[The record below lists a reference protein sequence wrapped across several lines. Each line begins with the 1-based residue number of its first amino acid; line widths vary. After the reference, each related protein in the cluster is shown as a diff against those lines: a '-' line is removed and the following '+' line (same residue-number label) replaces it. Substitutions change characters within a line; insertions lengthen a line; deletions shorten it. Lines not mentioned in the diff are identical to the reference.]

1 MIGVMMQLG
10 AFKFS
15 LSTAAYQAF
24 SHSTSFR
31 WQGIERYGQI
41 PAQQYTGP
49 GEESITISGDIY
61 PSFAGGTGQLNSMRA
76 EAYKGTALTLV
87 DGNGFAWGKWV
98 ILSIEEAQEV
108 FFSDGTP
115 RKMSFNLKLTRYNED
130 VALSKGGS
138 SGSGINASDIRT
150 VTINDD
156 AAWLKKMKNEPPV
169 TPDNNK
175 WADKADFKVTRV
187 K

>member
-49 GEESITISGDIY
+49 GEESITLSGDIY

-98 ILSIEEAQEV
+98 IMSLEETQEV

-115 RKMSFNLKLTRYNED
+115 RKMSFNLKISRYNED
-130 VALSKGGS
+130 VAVSKSG
-138 SGSGINASDIRT
+138 GSGINASDIRT
-150 VTINDD
+150 ITINDD
-156 AAWLKKMKNEPPV
+156 AAWLKKLKNQPPV
-169 TPDNNK
+169 KPDDGK
-175 WADKADFKVTRV
+175 WKDDIKIVRIK
-187 K
+187 

>member
-1 MIGVMMQLG
+1 VMMQLG
-10 AFKFS
+10 AFQFS
-15 LSTAAYQAF
+15 LGTAAYQAF
-24 SHSTSFR
+24 THSSNYR
-31 WQGIERYGQI
+31 WQGIERFGQI

-49 GEESITISGDIY
+49 GEESITLSGDIY
-61 PSFAGGTGQLNSMRA
+61 PSFAGGLNQLNSMRA

-115 RKMSFNLKLTRYNED
+115 RKMNFNLKLTRYNED
-130 VALSKGGS
+130 VAIAKGS
-138 SGSGINASDIRT
+138 SVGTGTARDIRT
-150 VTINDD
+150 ITINDNEP
-156 AAWLKKMKNEPPV
+156 WLKKMKNEPPV
-169 TPDNNK
+169 KPDDGK
-175 WADKADFKVTRV
+175 WKSDIKVTRI